1 MAKRIAEMKEKGGVR
16 ANAEPILG
24 ADKDED
30 SDNED
35 NGIANSALAQ
45 LL

>member
-16 ANAEPILG
+16 ANAEPIPET
-24 ADKDED
+24 DKDED
-30 SDNED
+30 SDNKD
-35 NGIANSALAQ
+35 DGIANSALAQ